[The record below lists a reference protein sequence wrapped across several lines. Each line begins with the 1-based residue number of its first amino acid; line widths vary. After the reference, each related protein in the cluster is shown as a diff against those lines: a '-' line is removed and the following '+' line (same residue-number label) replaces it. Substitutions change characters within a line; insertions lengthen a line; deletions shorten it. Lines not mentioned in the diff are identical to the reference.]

1 MVLAEPGARKL
12 KMNSKQM

>member
-1 MVLAEPGARKL
+1 MALAEPGAQKL